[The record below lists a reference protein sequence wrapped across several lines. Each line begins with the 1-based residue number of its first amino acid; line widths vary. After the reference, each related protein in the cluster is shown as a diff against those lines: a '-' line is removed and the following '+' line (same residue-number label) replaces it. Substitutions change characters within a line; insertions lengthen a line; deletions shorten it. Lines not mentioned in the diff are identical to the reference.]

1 MENKDRIELAIVLML
16 FFVSG
21 AIIFTPMISAVQPTQ
36 QYNKIYL
43 SPFYQAS
50 LTQNINYTYAVSVTP
65 PDKIS
70 SVKSAIITFDAYIN
84 PARTFNV
91 WVDGKQCNN
100 PSYTVSTT
108 YASAGKSTVYFDCS
122 NIINQ
127 AGTYNV
133 TLQITGGNIGSTTGW
148 LDLTYMNNPAGTLT
162 LHGTEYQIG
171 DNAKVWIQLLMANQT
186 PISNAICY
194 ADIYTPAGTIYV
206 ERTLMTNMYHDGI
219 YYYNLVAPSTVGVY
233 PAIALCYYT
242 AGQTNNNATS
252 YVINNGAFGSGT
264 LADTY
269 LLDGNFLRVAE
280 NNTGGF
286 NRQIDVAYNFSNGT
300 LCNVS
305 ELLMTGISLVTTTRW
320 FAGVSG
326 DDMSMYV
333 YNYTTGGWIALSNK
347 IVSGAGFKDV
357 SNSLQFNNL
366 TKAGLVNGSG
376 TNLRFKFNDT
386 NLTDGSSNN
395 FDVDYLQLTCDQ
407 LTTPLA
413 QEVRGSS
420 EMHISDFSYI
430 NFTSSINT
438 SQLVSDVWNY
448 NGTVNP
454 NILSQFASS
463 VWNLFNSTYNFINS
477 IATSVWNFPARNLTY
492 TPNQNITTQVI
503 NLTTTNVTVVNQT
516 VNVTTQQVNVLN
528 QTVNVTDVNLTVL
541 NQTVEVVNQ
550 TVNVTYQTVNV
561 TTDNV
566 TVINQT
572 VNVTTETVNVD
583 ENAIANAVWTHTP
596 DRNLTYYETSNVN
609 VTINGSDIASQVWNY
624 NGTIN
629 NNLLN
634 QIAKKV
640 QCYVQQLFSKEGEWV
655 IDLSSC

>member
-1 MENKDRIELAIVLML
+1 MKRKYKIELVIVLML
-16 FFVSG
+16 FFISG
-21 AIIFTPMISAVQPTQ
+21 AIIFTPMLSAVQPTQ

-70 SVKSAIITFDAYIN
+70 SVKSAIVTFDAYIN
-84 PARTFNV
+84 PTRTFNV
-91 WVDGKQCNN
+91 WVNGKQCNN

-122 NIINQ
+122 NVINQ

-148 LDLTYMNNPAGTLT
+148 LDLTYMNDPAGTLT

-171 DNAKVWIQLLMANQT
+171 DNAKVWIQLLQANQT

-194 ADIYTPAGTIYV
+194 TDIYTPAGTIYA

-252 YVINNGAFGSGT
+252 YVINNGVYGSGT

-320 FAGVSG
+320 YAGVSNN
-326 DDMSMYV
+326 DMNMWI

-347 IVSGAGFKDV
+347 IVSGAGFKDI

-420 EMHISDFSYI
+420 EIHISDFSYI

-492 TPNQNITTQVI
+492 TPDQNITTQI
-503 NLTTTNVTVVNQT
+503 
-516 VNVTTQQVNVLN
+516 
-528 QTVNVTDVNLTVL
+528 VNVTDVNLTVL
-541 NQTVEVVNQ
+541 NQTV
-550 TVNVTYQTVNV
+550 NVTYQTVNV
-561 TTDNV
+561 TDVNV

-572 VNVTTETVNVD
+572 VNVTTETVNID
-583 ENAIANAVWTHTP
+583 EDAIADAVWTHTP

-609 VTINGSDIASQVWNY
+609 VTINGSDVAEMVWNY

-629 NNLLN
+629 DNLLN